1 MTQPD
6 HDVMV
11 EIRTYHLKRGKRA
24 QFHRMLTEESLSM
37 LHDQGIRVIRFGPSL
52 HDKDSYVL
60 IRAFSSMSDRMQQE
74 EAFYGSEHW
83 LKHYDERV
91 MAMIDIYVTVVISLP
106 ESAVAA
112 LQDPAALPSS

>member
-6 HDVMV
+6 HNVMV
-11 EIRTYHLKRGKRA
+11 EIRTYHLKPGKREL
-24 QFHRMLTEESLSM
+24 FHKMLTEESLSM
-37 LHDQGIRVIRFGPSL
+37 LHDQGIRVVRFGPSL

-60 IRAFSSMSDRMQQE
+60 IRAFSSMSSRIQQE

-91 MAMIDIYVTVVISLP
+91 MAMIDIYVTAVISLP
-106 ESAVAA
+106 ESAVGA
-112 LQDPAALPSS
+112 LQDPAALPSI

>member
-6 HDVMV
+6 HEVMV
-11 EIRTYHLKRGKRA
+11 EKRTYHLKPGKRA
-24 QFHRMLTEESLSM
+24 QFHRMLTGESLSM
-37 LHDQGIRVIRFGPSL
+37 LHDHGFRVVRFGPSL

-60 IRAFSSMSDRMQQE
+60 IRAFSSMSSRIQQE
-74 EAFYGSEHW
+74 EAFYGSENW

-112 LQDPAALPSS
+112 LQDPAALPSI